1 MSAFRISSPE
11 LNGIHRRN
19 RDADTDVGD
28 DLMALDLVGL
38 DHQFADALRER
49 GGVGGLLHLRHDD
62 GELVAAHACD
72 HVELAR
78 AAAQTLADKL
88 EQLVADMVSERV
100 IDALEVVEVEAKH
113 RQALAALDALDLVV
127 ELLEQQ
133 RPVREVGQR
142 IVPCHVRDA
151 FLRALALG
159 DVFVGCQ
166 PAAAREG
173 LVHNRESAPVRKVHD
188 LIEGLAFGDAFL
200 EACDVFVDIARETAE
215 LHPVLEEVAQEASR
229 FNDFRRK
236 TVQFDITLVAK
247 N

>member
-1 MSAFRISSPE
+1 MSAFRISS
-11 LNGIHRRN
+11 LDFNGIHRRN

-38 DHQFADALRER
+38 DHRFADALRER

-88 EQLVADMVSERV
+88 EQLVADMVAERV

-127 ELLEQQ
+127 ELFEQQ
-133 RPVREVGQR
+133 RAVGR
-142 IVPCHVRDA
+142 SVSA
-151 FLRALALG
+151 SWRAMCAIRSSERWRS
-159 DVFVGCQ
+159 VTSSWVASQ
-166 PAAAREG
+166 PPPARG
-173 LVHNRESAPVRKVHD
+173 LLTTEK
-188 LIEGLAFGDAFL
+188 
-200 EACDVFVDIARETAE
+200 AR
-215 LHPVLEEVAQEASR
+215 PSGR
-229 FNDFRRK
+229 F
-236 TVQFDITLVAK
+236 TT
-247 N
+247 